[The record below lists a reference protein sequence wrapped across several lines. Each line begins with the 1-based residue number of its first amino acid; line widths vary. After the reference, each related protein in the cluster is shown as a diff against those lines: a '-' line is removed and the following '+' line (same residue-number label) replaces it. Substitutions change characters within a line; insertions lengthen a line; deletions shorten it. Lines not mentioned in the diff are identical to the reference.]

1 MAPMQTHVLLAGW
14 RKGEADA
21 RDGLIALTLPE
32 LERIAAAR
40 LRAENGS
47 SLSTSDL
54 VNEAMLRL
62 FAGEQHTLV
71 DRAHFLALASRI
83 MRNVLVDQARAKLTD
98 KRRHERVELH
108 TSVDGAQR
116 IDVVALEAALVRLTA
131 IDEALV
137 EIIEMRFYGG
147 MSVPDVA
154 VVTGMSEA
162 TVKRRWQVAR
172 AWLADAL
179 THPID
184 GQG

>member
-1 MAPMQTHVLLAGW
+1 MQTQHLLSGW
-14 RKGEADA
+14 RIGDAGA
-21 RDGLIALTLPE
+21 RDGLIARTLPE
-32 LERIAAAR
+32 LQRIAAAR

-62 FAGEQHTLV
+62 LAGEQHTLI

-83 MRNVLVDQARAKLTD
+83 MRNVLVDHARAKLTD

-108 TSVDGAQR
+108 TSIDGEQTM
-116 IDVVALEAALVRLTA
+116 DVVALEAALMRLTA
-131 IDEALV
+131 IDETLV
-137 EIIEMRFYGG
+137 GIIEMRFYGG

-154 VVTGMSEA
+154 LVTGLSEA

-179 THPID
+179 THPVD
-184 GQG
+184 GGH

>member
-1 MAPMQTHVLLAGW
+1 MQTQHLLAGW
-14 RKGEADA
+14 RMGDAGA
-21 RDGLIALTLPE
+21 RDGLIALALPE
-32 LERIAAAR
+32 LQRIAAAR
-40 LRAENGS
+40 LRAENGT

-54 VNEAMLRL
+54 INEAMLRL
-62 FAGEQHTLV
+62 LSGEQHTLV

-83 MRNVLVDQARAKLTD
+83 MRNVLVDHARAKLTD

-108 TSVDGAQR
+108 TLIDGGR
-116 IDVVALEAALVRLTA
+116 SYDVVALEAAMVRLA
-131 IDEALV
+131 VIDGTLV

-154 VVTGMSEA
+154 LVTGLSEA

-179 THPID
+179 THPVD
-184 GQG
+184 G